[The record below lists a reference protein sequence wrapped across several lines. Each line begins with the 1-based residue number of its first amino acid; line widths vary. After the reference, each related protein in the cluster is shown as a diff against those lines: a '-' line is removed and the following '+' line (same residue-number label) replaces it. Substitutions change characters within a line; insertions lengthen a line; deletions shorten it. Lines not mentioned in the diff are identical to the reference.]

1 MRENFSV
8 LSTFDITDISL
19 IYTAALTLFLLMLL
33 MLPSLLTAGGIIG
46 TAAGPAGSFLS
57 GEVRANG
64 FCYEPYLPAEE
75 AGAGIAHL
83 PGRETA
89 GMQTIS
95 LSDLAEYYGWE
106 IEREGDRVIITVLES
121 EELEARYPEDELDCP
136 AAMPPEPAENGAE
149 EVSFYLDE
157 MEFAGEEL
165 FQSPVVAGD
174 EDEDEG
180 EIFIGPE
187 LTRLLVRELRAE
199 EIKYAAWLEADDTF
213 YRSGD
218 EVNVEIKIWNLSG
231 REQTLE
237 FNTGQLY
244 DIMIFR
250 NGWEEWRWSDGRAFT
265 MALQSR
271 RLEPGDHLSWQES
284 FTLSAELESGD
295 YMLTGA
301 VVSRDEIPLNS
312 LPIEIRQR

>member
-1 MRENFSV
+1 MRANFSI
-8 LSTFDITDISL
+8 SHIIDISP
-19 IYTAALTLFLLMLL
+19 IYTLLLALFLLMLL
-33 MLPSLLTAGGIIG
+33 ALLPAGEIID

-64 FCYEPYLPAEE
+64 ICYDPYLPAEE
-75 AGAGIAHL
+75 AGAEIIHL
-83 PGRETA
+83 PVRETA

-106 IEREGDRVIITVLES
+106 IERDGDRVTLRVMES
-121 EELEARYPEDELDCP
+121 EELEARYSEDELDCP
-136 AAMPPEPAENGAE
+136 AAMPPEPVEEGEE
-149 EVSFYLDE
+149 EVSFYLGE

-165 FQSPVVAGD
+165 YQGPVVDG
-174 EDEDEG
+174 DEDEG

-199 EIKYAAWLEADDTF
+199 EVKYAAWLEADDTF

-218 EVNVEIKIWNLSG
+218 EVNVDIMVWNLSG
-231 REQTLE
+231 REQKLE
-237 FNTGQLY
+237 FSTGQLY
-244 DIMIFR
+244 DIILFK

-265 MALQSR
+265 MAIETR
-271 RLEPGDHLSWQES
+271 RLEPGDYLSWQES